1 MAFNS
6 NYCFSGI
13 IMITSIGFFTFLIG
27 QNDIGPSTT
36 VGPSSTYIHAFY
48 ITLVPAVGFSFFS
61 NISLA
66 ESKLSDVLA
75 LTSGI
80 ILILGMLYVSN
91 LIPSINDV
99 DLPWWFANSP
109 WTLGALGIMLLTIGY
124 FNLRMGQIYFIK
136 TTRAIKKKERIC

>member
-27 QNDIGPSTT
+27 QNDIGAITT
-36 VGPSSTYIHAFY
+36 VGPSSTYVHAFF
-48 ITLVPAVGFSFFS
+48 IALVSAVGFSFFS

-66 ESKLSDVLA
+66 ESKLSEVLA
-75 LTSGI
+75 LQSGI
-80 ILILGMLYVSN
+80 ILILGMLYVLY

-99 DLPWWFANSP
+99 NLPWWFANST
-109 WTLGALGIMLLTIGY
+109 WIFSALGIMLLTIGY
-124 FNLRMGQIYFIK
+124 FNLRMGQIYSIK
-136 TTRAIKKKERIC
+136 TTRAIEKKERIC

>member
-13 IMITSIGFFTFLIG
+13 IMITSIGFFNFLIG
-27 QNDIGPSTT
+27 KNDIGPNTT
-36 VGPSSTYIHAFY
+36 AGPSSTYIHAFI
-48 ITLVPAVGFSFFS
+48 ITLVPAVRFLFFS

-66 ESKLSDVLA
+66 DSKISDVLA

-80 ILILGMLYVSN
+80 ILILGMLYITN
-91 LIPSINDV
+91 LIPSLNDV

-109 WTLGALGIMLLTIGY
+109 WIFGALGIMLLTIGY
-124 FNLRMGQIYFIK
+124 FNLRMGQIYSIK
-136 TTRAIKKKERIC
+136 TIWAIKKKERIC

>member
-13 IMITSIGFFTFLIG
+13 IMMTSIGFFTFLIG

-36 VGPSSTYIHAFY
+36 AGPPSTYIHAFF

-80 ILILGMLYVSN
+80 ILISEMLYVSN
-91 LIPSINDV
+91 LIPSISDV
-99 DLPWWFANSP
+99 DLPWWFTNSP
-109 WTLGALGIMLLTIGY
+109 WMFGALGIMLLTIGY
-124 FNLRMGQIYFIK
+124 FNLRMGQIYSIK
-136 TTRAIKKKERIC
+136 TTQAIKKKERIC

>member
-6 NYCFSGI
+6 RYCFSGI
-13 IMITSIGFFTFLIG
+13 TMITSIGFFTFLIG
-27 QNDIGPSTT
+27 QDDIGPSTT
-36 VGPSSTYIHAFY
+36 VGPSSTYIHAFF
-48 ITLVPAVGFSFFS
+48 ITLVPAVGLSFFS

-99 DLPWWFANSP
+99 DLPWWFTNSP
-109 WTLGALGIMLLTIGY
+109 WIFGALGIMHLAIVY
-124 FNLRMGQIYFIK
+124 FNPRMGQIYSIK

>member
-13 IMITSIGFFTFLIG
+13 IMITSIDLFTFLIG

-36 VGPSSTYIHAFY
+36 VGPSSTYIHAFF

-66 ESKLSDVLA
+66 ESKLSDILA

-80 ILILGMLYVSN
+80 ILIIGMLYISN
-91 LIPSINDV
+91 LISSISEV

-109 WTLGALGIMLLTIGY
+109 WIFGALGIMLLAIGY
-124 FNLRMGQIYFIK
+124 FNLTMGQIYSIK
-136 TTRAIKKKERIC
+136 ITRAIKKKERIC